1 MHNGIVKY
9 VTIAKARPEAQ
20 SLAKGWR
27 SMTPRKDECTYRPG
41 EGTCWRPDC
50 PRCCVR
56 NFRDQFASDVPVLVN
71 GRRRYRTAR
80 QRQPRLARLLA
91 RLRG

>member
-1 MHNGIVKY
+1 MDHDIVKY
-9 VTIAKARPEAQ
+9 VTIAKARPEAH
-20 SLAKGWR
+20 SLANGWR
-27 SMTPRKDECTYRPG
+27 SMTVRKDECTYHSG

-56 NFRDQFASDVPVLVN
+56 NFRDQFASDVPVLAN
-71 GRRRYRTAR
+71 GWHRYRTAR
-80 QRQPRLARLLA
+80 QRQPKLVRLLA